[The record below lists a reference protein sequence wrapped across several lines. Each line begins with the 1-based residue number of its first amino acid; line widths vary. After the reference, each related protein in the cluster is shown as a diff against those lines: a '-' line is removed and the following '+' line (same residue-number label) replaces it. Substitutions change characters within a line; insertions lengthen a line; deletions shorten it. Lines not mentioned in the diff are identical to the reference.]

1 MLIKM
6 ALILQSVIGV
16 CVGQNLIL
24 LSPSDLVETF
34 RENKIKVTASP
45 IGYKPKFGSL
55 HGKINLASPLSA
67 CTSVD
72 EVGEDDE

>member
-1 MLIKM
+1 MVVKDS
-6 ALILQSVIGV
+6 LILQLIIGL

-24 LSPSDLVETF
+24 LSPSDFVETF
-34 RENKIKVTASP
+34 RDNKIKVTSSP

-67 CTSVD
+67 CT
-72 EVGEDDE
+72 

>member
-1 MLIKM
+1 MIINQT
-6 ALILQSVIGV
+6 LILQLVIGV

-55 HGKINLASPLSA
+55 HGKINLASPSSA
-67 CTSVD
+67 CTSIE
-72 EVGEDDE
+72 EVG